1 MLVALVELFVS
12 SVNVRPEIP
21 VADVTA
27 LALAGQP
34 IIYNIGKPWA
44 LRYFWVRI
52 VDNAGNEKIT
62 DLGSYRTQDNTP
74 PVVDLSLSLVSP
86 TVSSIQATYS
96 VTDASEQVIENY
108 IHITTGTP
116 PTTAAA
122 IRATGVEKA
131 INATSHTFTGLQA
144 ATLYHVT
151 VLGRDHAGNTTI
163 KTVSITT
170 ATDNTP
176 PHLDSYQLRA
186 PTAAEGNVELVVVIT
201 LGVSDVVA
209 HQ

>member
-1 MLVALVELFVS
+1 MPVSLVELY
-12 SVNVRPEIP
+12 VNNVNTKPATP
-21 VADVTA
+21 AADVTA

-34 IIYNIGKPWA
+34 IVYNIGKPWA

-62 DLGSYRTQDNTP
+62 ELGSYRTQDNTP
-74 PVVDLSLSLVSP
+74 PVVDLSLALVAP

-96 VTDASEQVIENY
+96 VTDASDQVIENF
-108 IHITTGTP
+108 IHITTGTA

-131 INATSHTFTGLQA
+131 IDATSHTFTGLQP

-151 VLGRDHAGNTTI
+151 VLGRDHAGNATITTA
-163 KTVSITT
+163 SITT
-170 ATDNTP
+170 AADNTP
-176 PHLDSYQLRA
+176 PNLDSYQLRA
-186 PTAAEGNVELVVVIT
+186 PTAAEGNVELVVVIQ
-201 LGVSDVVA
+201 LSVSDVVA
-209 HQ
+209 NQ